1 MYIKYVQG
9 SIQMNMSIKTRTEQ
23 EKSQTKWGKQRYKH
37 QVCVNTKSVLTELL
51 GDEHERE

>member
-23 EKSQTKWGKQRYKH
+23 EKSQIKWGKQRYKH